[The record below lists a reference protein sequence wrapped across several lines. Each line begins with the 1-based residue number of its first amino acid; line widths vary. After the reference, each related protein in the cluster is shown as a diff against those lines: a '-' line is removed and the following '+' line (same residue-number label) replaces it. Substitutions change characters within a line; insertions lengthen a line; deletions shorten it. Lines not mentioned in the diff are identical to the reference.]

1 MGPCHGPEKAFHH
14 LDANAHGFSVT
25 DLPNCW
31 LGPLVLH
38 EEHAH
43 LHRIVSPMREMD
55 DISDQLKDEYAG
67 LFEGKG

>member
-1 MGPCHGPEKAFHH
+1 
-14 LDANAHGFSVT
+14 
-25 DLPNCW
+25 
-31 LGPLVLH
+31 VLH